1 MMELLSALEASAFS
15 TFLRES
21 TSVWAYPTV
30 LMLHTVGLALLVG
43 LNAAFDLR
51 LLGVGRGIPLEALE
65 TWFPVMWIGFWLNTV
80 TGVMLF
86 ATDPIR
92 LGATMTFLSKL
103 AIVFAGVVLIAR
115 LRRTVYGRRTEASP
129 AVTVTSKAR
138 AYAVLSLLIWAAAI
152 VTGRLMAYVS
162 EL

>member
-1 MMELLSALEASAFS
+1 MTELLTAIEASAFS

-51 LLGVGRGIPLEALE
+51 LLGVGRGVPLDALE
-65 TWFPVMWIGFWLNTV
+65 TWFPVMWIGFWLNLV
-80 TGVMLF
+80 TGLMLF

-92 LGATMTFLSKL
+92 LGTTTIFFSKL
-103 AIVFAGVVLIAR
+103 GVVVVGVALIPL
-115 LRRTVYGRRTEASP
+115 LRSAVYGRAGLPNPTITP
-129 AVTVTSKAR
+129 TAR
-138 AYAVLSLLIWAAAI
+138 AYALLSLLVWTAAI

-162 EL
+162 EVG

>member
-1 MMELLSALEASAFS
+1 MTELLTAIEASAFS

-51 LLGVGRGIPLEALE
+51 LLGVGRGVPLDALE
-65 TWFPVMWIGFWLNTV
+65 TWFPVMWIGFWLNLV
-80 TGVMLF
+80 TGVALF
-86 ATDPIR
+86 AADPIR
-92 LGATMTFLSKL
+92 LGTTTIFFSKL
-103 AIVFAGVVLIAR
+103 GVVVVGVVLIPL
-115 LRRTVYGRRTEASP
+115 LRRAVYGRAGLRNPTISRTAQ
-129 AVTVTSKAR
+129 
-138 AYAVLSLLIWAAAI
+138 AYALLSLLVWTVAI

-162 EL
+162 EVG

>member
-1 MMELLSALEASAFS
+1 MIELLTAVEASALA

-51 LLGVGRGIPLEALE
+51 LLGIGRGVPLEALE
-65 TWFPVMWIGFWLNTV
+65 TWFPVMWVGFWLNAV
-80 TGVMLF
+80 TGVLLF
-86 ATDPIR
+86 VTDPIR
-92 LGATMTFLSKL
+92 LGTTAVFLSKL
-103 AIVFAGVVLIAR
+103 AVVVAGVWLIVV
-115 LRRTVYGRRTEASP
+115 LRRTVYGRHGGGRP
-129 AVTVTSKAR
+129 AVPRAAR
-138 AYAVLSLLIWAAAI
+138 VYALLSLLVWTAAI

-162 EL
+162 EI

>member
-1 MMELLSALEASAFS
+1 MIELLTAVEASALA

-51 LLGVGRGIPLEALE
+51 LLGIGRGVPLEALE
-65 TWFPVMWIGFWLNTV
+65 TWFPVMWVGFWLNLI
-80 TGVMLF
+80 TGVLLF
-86 ATDPIR
+86 VTDPIR
-92 LGATMTFLSKL
+92 LGTTAVFLSKL
-103 AIVFAGVVLIAR
+103 AIVAAGVWLIVV
-115 LRRTVYGRRTEASP
+115 LRRTVYGHDGGGRP
-129 AVTVTSKAR
+129 AVPRIAKV
-138 AYAVLSLLIWAAAI
+138 YATLSLLVWTAAI

-162 EL
+162 EI

>member
-1 MMELLSALEASAFS
+1 MTELLQALEASAFS
-15 TFLRES
+15 TVLRES

-43 LNAAFDLR
+43 LNAALDLR
-51 LLGVGRGIPLEALE
+51 LLGVGRGVPLDALD
-65 TWFPVMWIGFWLNTV
+65 TWFPVMWIGFWLNLV

-92 LGATMTFLSKL
+92 LGTTTIFFSKL
-103 AIVFAGVVLIAR
+103 AIVVAAVVLIPL
-115 LRRTVYGRRTEASP
+115 LRRGVSRAAAGP
-129 AVTVTSKAR
+129 ARPIPPVVR
-138 AYAVLSLLIWAAAI
+138 AFAVVSLLLWAAAI

-162 EL
+162 EIS